1 MVITFVGVSLIGDRL
16 GCPPTAVDWLD
27 NIELDSDWLCEGE
40 CDWLDGS
47 EGVCDRLDVVVGAIG
62 KLETFFSDD
71 MRDMLR
77 SSAMGC
83 C

>member
-1 MVITFVGVSLIGDRL
+1 MGITFVGVSLICDSL
-16 GCPPTAVDWLD
+16 NCPPIAVDWLD

-47 EGVCDRLDVVVGAIG
+47 EVVCGRLDVVGA

-71 MRDMLR
+71 MWDMLR
-77 SSAMGC
+77 FSAMGC